1 MNHKRQQGFS
11 LIELMAVVVVLAIL
25 ASVAYPSY
33 QDHVRKA
40 RRSAVQQYMLDI
52 ANRQEQYMLDARS
65 YTTTLGSGG
74 LNLTVPEAVDP
85 YYDVTLSNTD
95 GYTITATAKGAQA
108 GQPTLTL
115 NALGEKT
122 PADQWK

>member
-11 LIELMAVVVVLAIL
+11 LIELMAVVAVLAIL

-74 LNLTVPEAVDP
+74 LNLTDPPDVAP
-85 YYDVTLSNTD
+85 YYQVTLSTTD
-95 GYTITATAKGAQA
+95 GYTITATAQGAQA